1 MNEHLDTL
9 SPAPVWRHFKTLCET
24 PRPSG
29 GEELIIAKL
38 IAWAEA
44 RGLSCER
51 DEARNLLIRKPA
63 SPGLEQAPGVIL
75 QSHLDMVTQA
85 NADTPHDFT
94 RDPIETWVDDAGWLR
109 ARGTTLGAD
118 NGLGAAAAL
127 AILEDDGLSHGPLEA
142 LFTVEEEAS
151 LVGATHLAPGW
162 LKGRYLLNLDSEE
175 RGQVYIGCAGGGDVQ
190 VDTLFPTETL
200 TSLERGFR
208 LSVTG
213 LVGGHSG
220 LDIASGRGNAN
231 RIMFRLLHLL
241 DDLDVRLADY
251 HGGTMRN
258 AITREAYAT
267 VVVPSAGAD
276 TLKARVAQLQE
287 VLRDE
292 LAGVDEGVTLG
303 VAAAEVSEA
312 LTLEASRALV
322 AAMVAAPY
330 GIERLSVAL
339 PGVVETSNNLGVVGL
354 EEGRFHLGAMVRS
367 LRDSAAL
374 ALCERIVALFSLL
387 GVKASVDGVYPG
399 WVPAPRSP
407 LLKRFVEVH
416 ERTVGVAPEVKVIHA
431 GLECGIIGAKYPD
444 LDMISFGPTI
454 LGAHSPTERV
464 EIASVTEFY
473 TVLKAMVADLAHP
486 PA

>member
-1 MNEHLDTL
+1 MNEHLQTL
-9 SPAPVWRHFKTLCET
+9 EPTIVWRHFQTLCET

-29 GEELIIAKL
+29 GEEPLIGKIT
-38 IAWAEA
+38 AWAEA
-44 RGLSCER
+44 RGLTCER
-51 DEARNLLIRKPA
+51 DEAGNLLVRKAA
-63 SPGLEQAPGVIL
+63 SPGFEQAPGVIL

-94 RDPIETWVDDAGWLR
+94 RDPIETWVDDDGWLR

-127 AILEDDGLSHGPLEA
+127 AILEDDSLTHGPLEA

-151 LVGATHLAPGW
+151 LVGATHLAPNW
-162 LKGRYLLNLDSEE
+162 LQGRYLLNLDSEE
-175 RGQVYIGCAGGGDVQ
+175 RGQVYIGCAGGADVQ
-190 VDTLFPTETL
+190 VDTLFPTEKL
-200 TSLERGFR
+200 TSLERGYR
-208 LSVTG
+208 ISVTG

-220 LDIASGRGNAN
+220 LDIATGRGNAN

-241 DDLDVRLADY
+241 DDLDVRLSDY

-267 VVVPSAGAD
+267 VVVPFDGEEAFKS
-276 TLKARVAQLQE
+276 RVEQLQR

-292 LAGVDEGVTLG
+292 LAGVDEGVTLSI
-303 VAAAEVSEA
+303 APATAEEA
-312 LTLEASRALV
+312 LTLAASRGLV
-322 AAMVAAPY
+322 ATMLAAPY
-330 GIERLSVAL
+330 GIERMSVAL

-374 ALCERIVALFSLL
+374 ALCDRIVALFSLL
-387 GVKASVDGVYPG
+387 GIEASVDGVYPG
-399 WVPAPRSP
+399 WVPAPQSP
-407 LLKRFVEVH
+407 LLKRFIAVH
-416 ERTVGVAPEVKVIHA
+416 EQTVGVAPEVKVIHA
-431 GLECGIIGAKYPD
+431 GLECGIIGAKYPE
-444 LDMISFGPTI
+444 LDMVSFGPTI

-464 EIASVTEFY
+464 EIDSVSEFY
-473 TVLKAMVADLAHP
+473 TVLKATVEHLAQD
-486 PA
+486 